1 MDHVS
6 QGISQMN
13 AECPLET
20 LSEFEAITRKYW
32 AWPGLLDFK
41 GLDEALANLMDC
53 LFAKA
58 KEV

>member
-1 MDHVS
+1 
-6 QGISQMN
+6 MN